1 MLKGENLVK
10 FYGKKL
16 AVNGLNIEVEEG
28 EIVGLLGPNGAG
40 KTTTFY
46 ILVGLIKPNS
56 GRVLLDDEDISSLP
70 MYQRARLG
78 ISYLPQETSIFRRM
92 TVRDNILSIL
102 QMQNLPKDEEK
113 KRLGELL
120 DELDIAHLANQKA
133 NTLSGGEKRRVEIT
147 RALVN
152 KPRFLLLDEP
162 FTGIDPIVV
171 ADLKKIILKL
181 KEKGIG
187 VLITDHNVRDTLSI
201 TDYAYLMNEGRMITA
216 GTPNEILNDH
226 LARRF
231 YLGEGFRA

>member
-120 DELDIAHLANQKA
+120 DELDIAHLASQKA

-187 VLITDHNVRDTLSI
+187 VLITDHNVRDVLSI
-201 TDYAYLMNEGRMITA
+201 TDRSYIIYEGQVLIS
-216 GTPNEILNDH
+216 GTREFLQNDQK
-226 LARRF
+226 AREVF
-231 YLGEGFRA
+231 LGYDFE

>member
-78 ISYLPQETSIFRRM
+78 MSYLPQETSIFRRM

-187 VLITDHNVRDTLSI
+187 VLITDHNVRDVLSI
-201 TDYAYLMNEGRMITA
+201 TDRSYIIYEGQVLIS
-216 GTPNEILNDH
+216 GTREFLQNDQK
-226 LARRF
+226 AREVF
-231 YLGEGFRA
+231 LGYDFE

>member
-78 ISYLPQETSIFRRM
+78 MSYLPQETSIFRRM

-120 DELDIAHLANQKA
+120 DELDIAHLASQKA

-187 VLITDHNVRDTLSI
+187 VLITDHNVRDVLSI
-201 TDYAYLMNEGRMITA
+201 TDRSYIIYEGQVLIS
-216 GTPNEILNDH
+216 GTREFLQNDQK
-226 LARRF
+226 AREVF
-231 YLGEGFRA
+231 LGYDFE

>member
-56 GRVLLDDEDISSLP
+56 GRVLLNDEDISSLP

-187 VLITDHNVRDTLSI
+187 VLITDHNVRDVLSI
-201 TDYAYLMNEGRMITA
+201 TDRSYIIYEGQVLIS
-216 GTPNEILNDH
+216 GTREFLQNDRK
-226 LARRF
+226 AREVF
-231 YLGEGFRA
+231 LGYDFE

>member
-187 VLITDHNVRDTLSI
+187 VLITDHNVRDVLSI
-201 TDYAYLMNEGRMITA
+201 TDRSYIIYEGQVLIS
-216 GTPNEILNDH
+216 GTREFLQNDRK
-226 LARRF
+226 AREVF
-231 YLGEGFRA
+231 LGYDFE